1 MGVLVVGMHRSGTS
15 ALSSVVE
22 ATGLDAGTDLMARD
36 VGNPDGYYEQ
46 RAVVALDDEVLA
58 HYGGSWDAPPLLA
71 PGWAEENVAR
81 GFASRAREVVDATFS
96 RSRFVMKD
104 PRVSLLLPL
113 WRHVVLDR
121 CAAVVIVRDP
131 AEVAWSLALR
141 DAMSPL
147 SAMALWSAYNRALLD
162 GLEGLPVHVVRYADL
177 VERPSAVVGEIIASL
192 RDWGE
197 IDGDVDEVS
206 AAARIKPDL
215 RRNTHPGSEGPLAT
229 PPMEIRDLDDF
240 LGGLQGRHDSFAA
253 TSPPRAGWWEAALL
267 DERRTVRQNAEARV
281 ADIESQRDDVIRD
294 NEALRAQSAELRREM
309 EAALAALKEMREA
322 HSTSRWDRLAGR
334 GR

>member
-1 MGVLVVGMHRSGTS
+1 MHRSGTS
-15 ALSSVVE
+15 ALSSVLE

-46 RAVVALDDEVLA
+46 RAVVTLDDDVLA

-71 PGWAEENVAR
+71 PGWAEERVAR
-81 GFASRAREVVDATFS
+81 DFARRAREVLDATFS
-96 RSRFVMKD
+96 GPRFVMKD

-113 WRHVVLDR
+113 WRHVLLDR

-147 SAMALWSAYNRALLD
+147 SAMALWSAYNRALLG
-162 GLEGLPVHVVRYADL
+162 GLEGLPVHVVHYSEL
-177 VERPSAVVGEIIASL
+177 VERPNSVVSEIVASL

-197 IDGDVDEVS
+197 IVDDVDEAG
-206 AAARIKPDL
+206 AAARVKPDL
-215 RRNTHPGSEGPLAT
+215 RRDTHPGGEGPLAS
-229 PPMEIRDLDDF
+229 PPAEIRALDDF
-240 LGGLQGRHDSFAA
+240 LGSLRGRHDSFAA
-253 TSPPRAGWWEAALL
+253 SVARDAGWWESALL
-267 DERRTVRQNAEARV
+267 DERRTVRQSADERV
-281 ADIESQRDDVIRD
+281 AAIESQRAEVARD

-309 EAALAALKEMREA
+309 EAALAALEEMREA
-322 HSTSRWDRLAGR
+322 RPTSRWDRLAGR
-334 GR
+334 GH

>member
-1 MGVLVVGMHRSGTS
+1 MHRSGTS
-15 ALSSVVE
+15 ALSSVLE

-46 RAVVALDDEVLA
+46 RAVVTLDDDVLA

-71 PGWAEENVAR
+71 PGWAEERVAR
-81 GFASRAREVVDATFS
+81 DFARRAREVLDATFS
-96 RSRFVMKD
+96 GPRFVMKD

-113 WRHVVLDR
+113 WRHVLLDR

-147 SAMALWSAYNRALLD
+147 SAMALWSAYNRALLG
-162 GLEGLPVHVVRYADL
+162 GLEGLPVHVVHYSEL
-177 VERPSAVVGEIIASL
+177 VEQPNSVVSEIVASL

-197 IDGDVDEVS
+197 IVGDVDEAG
-206 AAARIKPDL
+206 AAARVKPDL
-215 RRNTHPGSEGPLAT
+215 RRDTHPGGEGPLAS
-229 PPMEIRDLDDF
+229 PPAEIRALDDF
-240 LGGLQGRHDSFAA
+240 LGSLRGRHDSFAA
-253 TSPPRAGWWEAALL
+253 SVAPDVGWWESALL
-267 DERRTVRQNAEARV
+267 DERRTVRQSADERV
-281 ADIESQRDDVIRD
+281 AAIESQRAEVARD

-309 EAALAALKEMREA
+309 EAALAALEEMREA
-322 HSTSRWDRLAGR
+322 RPTSRWDRLAGR
-334 GR
+334 GH

>member
-1 MGVLVVGMHRSGTS
+1 MHRSGTS
-15 ALSSVVE
+15 ALSSVLE

-46 RAVVALDDEVLA
+46 RAVVTLDDDVLA

-71 PGWAEENVAR
+71 PGWAEERVAR
-81 GFASRAREVVDATFS
+81 DFARRAREVLDATFS
-96 RSRFVMKD
+96 GPRFVMKD

-113 WRHVVLDR
+113 WRHVLLDR

-147 SAMALWSAYNRALLD
+147 SAMALWSAYNRALLG
-162 GLEGLPVHVVRYADL
+162 GLEGLPVHVVHYSEL
-177 VERPSAVVGEIIASL
+177 VERPNSVVSEIVASL

-197 IDGDVDEVS
+197 IVDDVDEAG
-206 AAARIKPDL
+206 AAARVKPDL
-215 RRNTHPGSEGPLAT
+215 RRDTHPGGEGPLAS
-229 PPMEIRDLDDF
+229 PPAEIRALDDF
-240 LGGLQGRHDSFAA
+240 LGSLRGRHDSFAA
-253 TSPPRAGWWEAALL
+253 SVAPDVGWWESALL
-267 DERRTVRQNAEARV
+267 DERRTVRQSADERV
-281 ADIESQRDDVIRD
+281 AAIESQRAEVARD

-309 EAALAALKEMREA
+309 EAALAALEEMREA
-322 HSTSRWDRLAGR
+322 RPTSRWDRLAGR
-334 GR
+334 GH

>member
-1 MGVLVVGMHRSGTS
+1 MHRSGTS
-15 ALSSVVE
+15 ALSSVLE

-46 RAVVALDDEVLA
+46 RAVVTLDDDVLA

-71 PGWAEENVAR
+71 PGWAEERVAR
-81 GFASRAREVVDATFS
+81 DFARRAREVLDATFS
-96 RSRFVMKD
+96 GPRFVMKD

-113 WRHVVLDR
+113 WRHVLLDR

-147 SAMALWSAYNRALLD
+147 SAMALWSAYNRALLG
-162 GLEGLPVHVVRYADL
+162 GLEGLPVHVVHYSEL
-177 VERPSAVVGEIIASL
+177 VERPNSVVSEIVASL

-197 IDGDVDEVS
+197 IVDDVDEAG
-206 AAARIKPDL
+206 AAARVKPDL
-215 RRNTHPGSEGPLAT
+215 RRDTHPGGEGPLAS
-229 PPMEIRDLDDF
+229 PPAEIRALDDF
-240 LGGLQGRHDSFAA
+240 LGSLRGRHDSFAA
-253 TSPPRAGWWEAALL
+253 SVAPDAGWWESALL
-267 DERRTVRQNAEARV
+267 DERRTVRQSADERV
-281 ADIESQRDDVIRD
+281 AAIESQRAEVARD

-309 EAALAALKEMREA
+309 EAALAALEEMREA
-322 HSTSRWDRLAGR
+322 RPTSRWDRLAGR
-334 GR
+334 GH

>member
-15 ALSSVVE
+15 ALSSVL
-22 ATGLDAGTDLMARD
+22 AAAGLDAGTDLMTRD

-58 HYGGSWDAPPLLA
+58 HYGGAWDAPPLLA
-71 PGWAEENVAR
+71 PGWAEEHVAR
-81 GFASRAREVVDATFS
+81 GFARRARDVVDATFS
-96 RSRFVMKD
+96 HPRFVMKD

-113 WRHVVLDR
+113 WRHVLLDR

-147 SAMALWSAYNRALLD
+147 SAMALWSAYNRSLLD
-162 GLEGLPVHVVRYADL
+162 GLEGLPVQLVRYAEL
-177 VERPSAVVGEIIASL
+177 IEQPATVVREIVASL

-197 IDGDVDEVS
+197 LDGDVDEAG
-206 AAARIKPDL
+206 AAARVKSDL
-215 RRNTHPGSEGPLAT
+215 RRDTHPGGEGPLSS
-229 PPMEIRDLDDF
+229 PPAEIRALDGF
-240 LGGLQGRHDSFAA
+240 LGGLHGRHDSFAA
-253 TSPPRAGWWEAALL
+253 GAVPAPGWWEAALL
-267 DERRTVRQNAEARV
+267 DERRTVRQSADARV
-281 ADIESQRDDVIRD
+281 AAVEVQRDEVMRD
-294 NEALRAQSAELRREM
+294 NEALRSQSAELRREM
-309 EAALAALKEMREA
+309 EAAFAALEELRVA
-322 HSTSRWDRLAGR
+322 RSASRWDRLAGR

>member
-15 ALSSVVE
+15 ALSSVLE

-46 RAVVALDDEVLA
+46 RAVVTLDDDVLA

-71 PGWAEENVAR
+71 PGWAEERVAR
-81 GFASRAREVVDATFS
+81 DFARRAREVLDATFS
-96 RSRFVMKD
+96 GPRFVMKD

-113 WRHVVLDR
+113 WRHVLLDR

-147 SAMALWSAYNRALLD
+147 SAMALWSAYNRALLG
-162 GLEGLPVHVVRYADL
+162 GLEGLPVHVVHYSEL
-177 VERPSAVVGEIIASL
+177 VERPNSVVSEIVASL

-197 IDGDVDEVS
+197 IVGDVDEAG
-206 AAARIKPDL
+206 AAARVKPDL
-215 RRNTHPGSEGPLAT
+215 RRDTHPGGEGPLAS
-229 PPMEIRDLDDF
+229 PPAEIRALDDF
-240 LGGLQGRHDSFAA
+240 LGSLRGRHDSFAA
-253 TSPPRAGWWEAALL
+253 SVAPDVGWWESALL
-267 DERRTVRQNAEARV
+267 DERRTVRQSADERV
-281 ADIESQRDDVIRD
+281 AAIESQRAEVARD

-309 EAALAALKEMREA
+309 EAALAALEEMREA
-322 HSTSRWDRLAGR
+322 RPTSRWDRLAGR
-334 GR
+334 GH

>member
-15 ALSSVVE
+15 ALSSVLE

-46 RAVVALDDEVLA
+46 RGVVALDDEVLA
-58 HYGGSWDAPPLLA
+58 HYGGAWDAPPLLA
-71 PGWAEENVAR
+71 PGWTEEHVAR
-81 GFASRAREVVDATFS
+81 GFARRAREVLDETFS
-96 RSRFVMKD
+96 RPRFVMKD

-113 WRHVVLDR
+113 WRHVLLDR

-147 SAMALWSAYNRALLD
+147 SAMALWSAYNRALLE
-162 GLEGLPVHVVRYADL
+162 GLEGLPVHVVRYAEL
-177 VERPSAVVGEIIASL
+177 VERPAAVVGEVVASL

-197 IDGDVDEVS
+197 VAGDVDEVS
-206 AAARIKPDL
+206 AAARVKPDL
-215 RRNTHPGSEGPLAT
+215 RRDTHPGEGPLAS
-229 PPMEIRDLDDF
+229 PPEEIRALDDF
-240 LGGLQGRHDSFAA
+240 LGGLCGRHDSFVAAA
-253 TSPPRAGWWEAALL
+253 TPSAGWWEAALL
-267 DERRTVRQNAEARV
+267 DERRTVRQSAEARV
-281 ADIESQRDDVIRD
+281 AAVESQRDEVVRD

-309 EAALAALKEMREA
+309 EAALAALEEMREA
-322 HSTSRWDRLAGR
+322 RSVSRWDRLAGR

>member
-1 MGVLVVGMHRSGTS
+1 MHRSGTS
-15 ALSSVVE
+15 ALSSVLE

-46 RAVVALDDEVLA
+46 RAVVTLDDDVLA

-71 PGWAEENVAR
+71 PGWAEERVAR
-81 GFASRAREVVDATFS
+81 DFARRAREVLDATFS
-96 RSRFVMKD
+96 GPRFVMKD

-113 WRHVVLDR
+113 WRHVLLDR

-147 SAMALWSAYNRALLD
+147 SAMALWSAYNRALLG
-162 GLEGLPVHVVRYADL
+162 GLEGLPVHVVHYSEL
-177 VERPSAVVGEIIASL
+177 VERPNSVVSEIVASL

-197 IDGDVDEVS
+197 IVGDVDEAG
-206 AAARIKPDL
+206 AAARVKPDL
-215 RRNTHPGSEGPLAT
+215 RRDTHPGGEGPLAS
-229 PPMEIRDLDDF
+229 PPAEIRALDDF
-240 LGGLQGRHDSFAA
+240 LGSLRGRHDSFAA
-253 TSPPRAGWWEAALL
+253 SVAPDVGWWESALL
-267 DERRTVRQNAEARV
+267 DERRTVRQSADERV
-281 ADIESQRDDVIRD
+281 AAIESQRAEVARD

-309 EAALAALKEMREA
+309 EAALAALEEMREA
-322 HSTSRWDRLAGR
+322 RPTSRWDRLAGR
-334 GR
+334 GH

>member
-1 MGVLVVGMHRSGTS
+1 MHRSGTS
-15 ALSSVVE
+15 ALSSVLE

-46 RAVVALDDEVLA
+46 RAVVTLDDDVLA

-71 PGWAEENVAR
+71 PGWAEERVAR
-81 GFASRAREVVDATFS
+81 DFARRAREVLDATFS
-96 RSRFVMKD
+96 GPRFVMKD

-113 WRHVVLDR
+113 WRHVLLDR

-147 SAMALWSAYNRALLD
+147 SAMALWSAYNRALLG
-162 GLEGLPVHVVRYADL
+162 GLEGLPVHVVHYSEL
-177 VERPSAVVGEIIASL
+177 VEQPNSVVSEIVASL

-197 IDGDVDEVS
+197 IVDDVDEAG
-206 AAARIKPDL
+206 AAARVKPDL
-215 RRNTHPGSEGPLAT
+215 RRDTHPGGEGPLAS
-229 PPMEIRDLDDF
+229 PPAEIRALDDF
-240 LGGLQGRHDSFAA
+240 LVSLRGRHDSFAA
-253 TSPPRAGWWEAALL
+253 SVAPDVGWWESALL
-267 DERRTVRQNAEARV
+267 DERRTVRQSADERV
-281 ADIESQRDDVIRD
+281 AAIESQRAEVARD

-309 EAALAALKEMREA
+309 EAALAALEEMREA
-322 HSTSRWDRLAGR
+322 RPTSRWDRLAGR
-334 GR
+334 GH